1 MAFKKKTWA
10 DRMVEY
16 AGRRKLT
23 NISTKQ
29 SIICDVER
37 SEGTISKEGD
47 AFSSQNMNDLEQRIE
62 DGFTEVKQTTDGI
75 NQNLT
80 QGKYFKELALES
92 GTVTFQDSNIRG
104 NASVIRYG
112 RLAILTL
119 AISYA
124 TDLSPGVDYFFGA
137 SSILPV
143 ASIMIT
149 GNTTLGIAYNG
160 YITTEG
166 IVVIRFATN
175 IFKASDEIHFSVPF
189 YS

>member
-1 MAFKKKTWA
+1 MGYNH
-10 DRMVEY
+10 E
-16 AGRRKLT
+16 RRYELSLKW
-23 NISTKQ
+23 KG
-29 SIICDVER
+29 ER
-37 SEGTISKEGD
+37 NRASL
-47 AFSSQNMNDLEQRIE
+47 FFNDY
-62 DGFTEVKQTTDGI
+62 
-75 NQNLT
+75 QNLT

-119 AISYA
+119 AIAYA